1 MSSSS
6 DSPADPPRLCL
17 FGAAPSTGNLG
28 VSALF
33 LSAVAGVLEA
43 HPDAHITAFDF
54 GWGSGPLPVRIGERP
69 FTVERRGANP
79 SKRFWRM
86 DTLANMRLMG
96 RLGGLGN
103 PGVKAIRA
111 SQAVWDVSGGD
122 SFTDLYGP
130 KRFWTTTHPKF
141 LAVENQRPL
150 VLLPQTYG
158 PFEDPGLRRIAQAVT
173 ARAQVAWARDA
184 VSYGALQELLGKNFD
199 PDRHRQGVD
208 LAFGLPISTPPEAA
222 LPRPVLDWWN
232 QGASVSGI
240 NVSGLIYLDPDA
252 AHSRYSFR
260 ANYREVMDRLVRELI
275 DRGERVLLVPH
286 VIEPKGHPESDPE
299 ACERV
304 RQALPPAQRE
314 FVEVLRPPYT
324 ASEVKSILARLDW
337 FCGTR
342 MHSTIGALSSGVPT
356 AAVAYS
362 LKFEGVFASC
372 DQGAGVADPRA
383 LDTQETLDHLL
394 ASFAARKARQEQLA
408 AALPRVKQQA
418 RAQMQ
423 HLLQASGLKA
433 PDASPSAPS
442 A

>member
-1 MSSSS
+1 MSPTS
-6 DSPADPPRLCL
+6 APPRLCL

-33 LSAVAGVLEA
+33 LSAIAGVLEA

-54 GWGSGPLPVRIGERP
+54 GWGHGPLPVRIGERP
-69 FTVERRGANP
+69 FTVQRRGANP

-103 PGVKAIRA
+103 PGVRDLRA

-141 LAVENQRPL
+141 LAVENGRPL

-158 PFEDPGLRRIAQAVT
+158 PFQDPELRRIAQEVT
-173 ARAQVAWARDA
+173 GQAAVAWARDE
-184 VSYGALQELLGKNFD
+184 VSFAALQGLLGDGFD
-199 PDRHRQGVD
+199 PQRHRQGVD
-208 LAFGLPISTPPEAA
+208 LAFGLPRSTPPEHA
-222 LPRPVLDWWN
+222 LPRPVLDWWQ
-232 QGASVSGI
+232 QGVSVSGI

-252 AHSRYSFR
+252 AQHRYGFQ

-314 FVEVLRPPYT
+314 WVEILRPPYT
-324 ASEVKSILARLDW
+324 ASEVKSVLARLDW

-372 DQGAGVADPRA
+372 DQEAGVANPRT

-394 ASFAARKARQEQLA
+394 ASFEAKTERQEQLR
-408 AALPRVKQQA
+408 AALPRVEAQA
-418 RAQMQ
+418 QAQMQ
-423 HLLQASGLKA
+423 HLLQASGLS
-433 PDASPSAPS
+433 PRDASPAAP
-442 A
+442 